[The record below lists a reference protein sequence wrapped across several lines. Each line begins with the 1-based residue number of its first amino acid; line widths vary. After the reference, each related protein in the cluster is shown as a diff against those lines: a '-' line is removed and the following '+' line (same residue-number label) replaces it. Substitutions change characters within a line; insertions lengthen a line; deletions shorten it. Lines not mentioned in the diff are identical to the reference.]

1 MNAAD
6 RLVQEILSN
15 IGIWGAK
22 QLAVWSEPRKEVDRV
37 WRIDYRAA
45 LRRQLDDSLIKSF
58 AQEMS
63 AVLPAFNQE
72 SFLPSA
78 SLFSRIA
85 KSENFQLKSSEYR
98 SDGGLAL
105 RGFYVDCVDTHLKKP
120 IVFLNLAHHPVAVG
134 TTFAHELGHH
144 VSSELLRPSRTAL
157 RPYFHVDCVS
167 HLEEPC
173 ELLADIAAALCGY
186 PHPVASML
194 FGSARGRHAASTKGF
209 SRAAFQRVRAYV
221 KKQYGFDFDQSGTV
235 FQSLQYLC
243 GMIHYAKLREALFG
257 EFGV

>member
-15 IGIWGAK
+15 IGTWGAK
-22 QLAVWSEPRKEVDRV
+22 QLAAWAEPRQEVDRV
-37 WRIDYRAA
+37 WQTDYRAA
-45 LRRQLDDSLIKSF
+45 LRRQLDDGLIKNF
-58 AQEMS
+58 AQEMA
-63 AVLPAFNQE
+63 AVLPTFNQE
-72 SFLPSA
+72 SLLPSA
-78 SLFSRIA
+78 DLFSRIA
-85 KSENFQLKSSEYR
+85 KRENFQLKSSEYR

-105 RGFYVDCVDTHLKKP
+105 RGFYVDCFDTDLKKP
-120 IVFLNLAHHPVAVG
+120 IVFLNVAHHPVAVG

-173 ELLADIAAALCGY
+173 ELLADIAATLCGY
-186 PHPVASML
+186 PKAVAALL
-194 FGSARGRHAASTKGF
+194 FAPHSGRHGARTKGF
-209 SRAAFQRVRAYV
+209 SRATFERVRAYV
-221 KKQYGFDFDQSGTV
+221 KQQYGFDFDQSGTV